1 MKAISCIARINEIN
15 KDYLLGKSKELRKEI
30 DILRNDIKK
39 KNIFDKLMKNLEIY
53 YNISQDIINSYDI
66 KKRYYSKED
75 KKRREKYEG
84 KWKDGSPNGEGVI
97 IYKNG

>member
-1 MKAISCIARINEIN
+1 MKTISMKAISCIARINEIN

-53 YNISQDIINSYDI
+53 Y
-66 KKRYYSKED
+66 YSKED